1 MRRKFQR
8 GLLALTLSNVV
19 IFFTACGGTGTS
31 SHPNFVQQPQA
42 PAAQLAITTTSMA
55 NGTQGQSY
63 SSTLQASGGTG
74 SDTWTIVKGALPDD
88 LSLNPST
95 GVISGIPVTAQTAIF
110 TVQAKDSAATPQTI
124 TQQFTLT
131 IAPAP
136 LSIATSLLPAAS
148 VNQPYQVTL
157 ATGGGTIPF
166 VWTIASGML
175 PPGLLLN
182 GNDGKITGIPTAA
195 GAFNFTVRVQEGTTT
210 TATRALTLQ
219 IVPRGERNDSVST
232 ATSISNGVIRASI
245 SPYADAV
252 NTPTTDTD
260 YYRLTAVP
268 GAVVKIELVNVPN
281 SPFDPLV
288 EIVDASGSRLAL
300 CSDLSAGP
308 FAASCISDLEDTN
321 VLANARLFFQAPAG
335 STPATLFVH
344 VLDWRGDARPDMLYD
359 LKISRAN

>member
-19 IFFTACGGTGTS
+19 IFFSACGGTGTS
-31 SHPNFVQQPQA
+31 AHQNFVQQPQA

-74 SDTWTIVKGALPDD
+74 SDTWKIVSGTLPDD
-88 LSLNPST
+88 LSLNPTT
-95 GVISGIPVTAQTAIF
+95 GVISGIPANVQTTSF
-110 TVQAKDSAATPQTI
+110 TVQAKDSAAAPQTI

-131 IAPAP
+131 IVPGP

-157 ATGGGTIPF
+157 ATGGGVMPF
-166 VWTIASGML
+166 TWTIASGTL
-175 PPGLLLN
+175 PPGLVLN
-182 GNDGKITGIPTAA
+182 NNGIIIGTATATGAY
-195 GAFNFTVRVQEGTTT
+195 NFTVRVQDGTP
-210 TATRALTLQ
+210 AAVTRALTLQ
-219 IVPRGERNDSVST
+219 IVPSGVRNDSVST

-245 SPYADAV
+245 SPYGDA
-252 NTPTTDTD
+252 PTTPAADTD
-260 YYRLTAVP
+260 YYRLTADP
-268 GAVVKIELVNVPN
+268 GAVAKIEFLPVFN
-281 SPFDPLV
+281 SPFSPLV
-288 EIVDASGSRLAL
+288 EIVDATGARLAL

-308 FAASCISDLEDTN
+308 FSASCISDLGESG
-321 VLANARLFFQAPAG
+321 VLPNARLFFQAPAG